1 MKPQIVLNDC
11 RTVLSNISNISIK
24 KNIFITGASGML
36 GSYAVEFFLA
46 LRELKNL
53 DLKIFINLRS
63 RNEFLLNLI
72 RENQNVISNLSIL
85 DFDNQLFKSGED
97 KLLIHCAS
105 PANLNSV
112 NLNPEDLLETNLVQI
127 LNFAKIFSKTGGKI
141 TFFSS
146 GEVYGHNPKLPTTE
160 TDFSAFNHLE
170 FGGIY
175 AESKKMAE
183 MILYLHSLNNQFN
196 FDIYRIFHTFGPGLK
211 LTDSRIFGSIIESLY
226 YKKPILLRSDGSA
239 RRTLMYSADLLQAI
253 LITNCRPENLVL
265 NIAGEKE
272 HSILELAQI
281 ASNLVSP
288 KLEIVKSI
296 DGDDKGSN
304 NSIRR
309 AVADTSKLANMGWKV
324 LFDLETSFSRTLES
338 IDERNYGH

>member
-1 MKPQIVLNDC
+1 
-11 RTVLSNISNISIK
+11 
-24 KNIFITGASGML
+24 
-36 GSYAVEFFLA
+36 
-46 LRELKNL
+46 
-53 DLKIFINLRS
+53 
-63 RNEFLLNLI
+63 
-72 RENQNVISNLSIL
+72 LSIL

-211 LTDSRIFGSIIESLY
+211 LTDGRIFGSIIESLY
-226 YKKPILLRSDGSA
+226 YRKPILLRSDGSA

-288 KLEIVKSI
+288 KLEIIKSM

-309 AVADTSKLANMGWKV
+309 AVADTTKLANMGWKV